1 MGFMLCC
8 TLVKY
13 FSLRTT
19 HSYHGQGQLSA
30 VGDRGFV
37 EQRLVEQRLTAASP
51 ILVPAKHQQLRVAS
65 AGRWKPVWKPRLVLT
80 ILVLTDFLLSILV
93 WKASS
98 LLQGIWGH
106 SALSGMTSVAMLAV
120 ITAWIGLRALLG
132 LYPGYGISSAEQ
144 LRRHTY
150 AVFATLSILAIFAL
164 GFQIGD
170 SLSRLLLALVFLGLL
185 VLCPFVQH
193 LVKLR
198 MKKTD
203 LWGQP
208 VVILGYKGAGANV
221 ASLLKEDWE
230 LGYDPVAIFDYR
242 LDAAEASVEGA
253 DDRQAIAAVVDFA
266 RKHGVHTAIFAM
278 PHIRREQLAK
288 LADLASLSFRHVV
301 IIPNLGGIINGTM
314 VARDLAGTFGVEI
327 RHNLLS
333 IWARRAK
340 RSFDL
345 LSTVVG
351 GLLISPILLMAFILI
366 KLDSPGSAIFIQ
378 ERPGQ
383 NGKPFQIYKFRT
395 MYTDAEQ
402 RIAQLMLEDSL
413 LAKEFEQHGKLKDDP
428 RVTRVG
434 SWLRN
439 ASLDELPQLW
449 NVLKGDMS
457 LVGPRPYLMNQVTQ
471 LEGSDVMIS
480 RVPPGIT
487 GLWQVSGRSTMTF
500 EQRIALDIYYVQNW
514 SIWLDL
520 IILARTV
527 SSVLLRRGAY

>member
-1 MGFMLCC
+1 
-8 TLVKY
+8 LVSGK
-13 FSLRTT
+13 
-19 HSYHGQGQLSA
+19 HEQLLVAS
-30 VGDRGFV
+30 VGR
-37 EQRLVEQRLTAASP
+37 RKP
-51 ILVPAKHQQLRVAS
+51 IWKRRLVPAALVLADLLLALFIWKVAS
-65 AGRWKPVWKPRLVLT
+65 VLRSSWVNEGVLWEMTPLT
-80 ILVLTDFLLSILV
+80 IVAAITTWVGLS
-93 WKASS
+93 
-98 LLQGIWGH
+98 
-106 SALSGMTSVAMLAV
+106 
-120 ITAWIGLRALLG
+120 ALLG
-132 LYPGYGISSAEQ
+132 LYPGYGLGPAEQ

-150 AVFATLSILAIFAL
+150 ATFATLAILAIFTL
-164 GFQIGD
+164 GLQIGG

-185 VLCPFVQH
+185 FLSPFVRY
-193 LVKLR
+193 LVKSW
-198 MKKTD
+198 MKRTG
-203 LWGQP
+203 LWGKP
-208 VVILGYKGAGANV
+208 VIVLGYKETGANIV
-221 ASLLKEDWE
+221 NLLKEEWE
-230 LGYDPVAIFDYR
+230 LGYDPVAIFDCR
-242 LDAAEASVEGA
+242 LGAAGESLEGV
-253 DDRQAIAAVVDFA
+253 DDRRVLAAVVDTA
-266 RKHGVHTAIFAM
+266 SDHGVDTAIFAM

-288 LADLASLSFRHVV
+288 LADLASLSFRRVV
-301 IIPNLGGIINGTM
+301 IIPNLDGITNSTV
-314 VARDLAGTFGVEI
+314 VARDLAGTCAVEL

-333 IWARRAK
+333 IWARRTK

-402 RIAQLMLEDSL
+402 RFAQLMLEDSL

-434 SWLRN
+434 SLLRN

-457 LVGPRPYLMNQVTQ
+457 LVGPRPYLVNQMTQ
-471 LEGSDVMIS
+471 LEGADAMIS

-487 GLWQVSGRSTMTF
+487 GLWQVSGRSNMTF
-500 EQRIALDIYYVQNW
+500 EQRIALDTYYVQNW